1 MNARRKLPSL
11 WLVLILL
18 GTGGC
23 AGGSGTPAST
33 SAAPP
38 GSVYGGGPTAG
49 TAAAAAI
56 TIKDFAYGDPLTVTP
71 GASVTVTNMD
81 TAAHTVTADEGTLF
95 DAEVKGGG
103 TATFTAPTKP
113 GSYAY
118 HCTYHP
124 GMHGTLVV
132 K

>member
-18 GTGGC
+18 GIGGC

-33 SAAPP
+33 SAPPP
-38 GSVYGGGPTAG
+38 GSDYGAGTTAG
-49 TAAAAAI
+49 TAAATI
-56 TIKDFAYGDPLTVTP
+56 TIKDFAYGAPLTVAP
-71 GASVTVTNMD
+71 GAAVTVTNMD
-81 TAAHTVTADEGTLF
+81 TAAHTVSADEGAAF

-103 TATFTAPTKP
+103 TATFTAPATP
-113 GSYAY
+113 GSYPY
-118 HCTYHP
+118 HCTFHP
-124 GMHGTLVV
+124 NMHGTLIV

>member
-1 MNARRKLPSL
+1 MNARRKLQSL

-33 SAAPP
+33 SAPP
-38 GSVYGGGPTAG
+38 PDSVYGGGPTAAVA
-49 TAAAAAI
+49 TI

-71 GASVTVTNMD
+71 GAAVTVTNMD
-81 TAAHTVTADEGTLF
+81 TAPHTVTADEGAAF

-103 TATFTAPTKP
+103 TATFTAPTTP
-113 GSYAY
+113 GTYPY
-118 HCTYHP
+118 HCTFHP
-124 GMHGTLVV
+124 NMHGTLIV

>member
-1 MNARRKLPSL
+1 MNARRKLQSL
-11 WLVLILL
+11 WLVLILP

-33 SAAPP
+33 SAPP
-38 GSVYGGGPTAG
+38 PVSVYGGATAG
-49 TAAAAAI
+49 TAAATI

-71 GASVTVTNMD
+71 GAAVTVTNMD
-81 TAAHTVTADEGTLF
+81 TAPHTVTADDGAAF

-113 GSYAY
+113 GSYPY
-118 HCTYHP
+118 HCTFHP
-124 GMHGTLVV
+124 NMHGTLIV